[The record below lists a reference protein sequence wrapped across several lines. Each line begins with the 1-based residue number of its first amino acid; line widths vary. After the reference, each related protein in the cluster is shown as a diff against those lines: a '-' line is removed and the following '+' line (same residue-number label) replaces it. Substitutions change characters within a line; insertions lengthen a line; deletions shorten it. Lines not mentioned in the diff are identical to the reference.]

1 MLVIGQIER
10 LKLFS
15 RNASR
20 LISHICVGAVIL
32 TTLIFSIYK
41 GFTDNTSSLEYTRDL
56 RVGAIWLRENASN
69 DAVIMAQQPQSIYL
83 YSQRKTIDYPR
94 VANATELERLIHE
107 QGVDYILVAPKLEWR
122 ADGSL
127 AYDEYTL
134 DVLLPFLNTLTEKEL
149 LRLVYESEK
158 DMTKVYQVINSQ

>member
-1 MLVIGQIER
+1 
-10 LKLFS
+10 
-15 RNASR
+15 
-20 LISHICVGAVIL
+20 
-32 TTLIFSIYK
+32 
-41 GFTDNTSSLEYTRDL
+41 
-56 RVGAIWLRENASN
+56 VGAIWLRENASN